1 MSRDPS
7 GLHTALPR
15 PTAAIAATTA
25 ITPVIWGTTYL
36 TTTEFLPAD
45 RPLLAATV
53 RALPIG
59 VVFVARRRLLPSGDW
74 WWRAAV
80 LGLLNI
86 GIFFPHLFLGA
97 MRLPGGVAATAGAI
111 QPLVAASIAAVF
123 FGEPFGVRT
132 GVAGAAGVAGV
143 ALLVLGPEAALDPVG
158 VAASL
163 GGAASM
169 ATGVALTKQWGRP
182 VDLLTFT
189 GWQLTAGGLF
199 LLPILLVAEGLPES
213 LTGRNALGFAWFAI
227 AGTGVAYSNWF
238 RGVQLLPVAVS
249 SLLSL
254 LSPVVAAALGWL
266 VLDQRLNGL
275 QLAGAALVVAAVLS
289 PHVPSRRHHAPLR
302 DVSVNSRVTVGLER
316 PSAG

>member
-1 MSRDPS
+1 MSRDQS
-7 GLHTALPR
+7 SAG
-15 PTAAIAATTA
+15 IAATTA

-36 TTTEFLPAD
+36 TTTEFLPD
-45 RPLLAATV
+45 GRPLLAATI

-59 VVFVARRRLLPSGDW
+59 VLFVARRRLLPSGDW

-86 GIFFPHLFLGA
+86 GIFFPLLFLGA

-111 QPLVAASIAAVF
+111 QPLVAASIAALF
-123 FGEPFGVRT
+123 FGEAFGART
-132 GVAGAAGVAGV
+132 AIAGAAGVAGV
-143 ALLVLGPEAALDPVG
+143 ALLVLGPDAALDPVG

-189 GWQLTAGGLF
+189 GWQLTAGGVF
-199 LLPILLVAEGLPES
+199 LVPILLAFEGVPSS
-213 LTGRNALGFAWFAI
+213 LSGRNLVGFAWFAV
-227 AGTGVAYSNWF
+227 AGTGIAYSNWF

-254 LSPVVAAALGWL
+254 LSPVIAAALGWL
-266 VLDQRLNGL
+266 VLDQRLTAV
-275 QLAGAALVVAAVLS
+275 QLAGAALVLAAVVS
-289 PHVPSRRHHAPLR
+289 PHLPTARRPAPVR
-302 DVSVNSRVTVGLER
+302 DGSVNSTNSQPIRRLGR
-316 PSAG
+316 PSPG